1 MSSFKR
7 KSQATQRVLPGTRI
21 SPISNSTIITSTG
34 IPSLDDILG
43 GGIPLSCTSL
53 LLAPD
58 SHSSYGELVQKYF
71 IAQGLASQQEVWIVG
86 EREAST
92 QLTGECMW
100 LAESEKPGILP
111 TASSTKSAETG
122 EDGDGDEK
130 IKIAWRYGG
139 MKKFQTT
146 VESS

>member
-7 KSQATQRVLPGTRI
+7 KSQTTQRVLPGTRI
-21 SPISNSTIITSTG
+21 SPISTSTIITSTG

-58 SHSSYGELVQKYF
+58 LHSSYGELVQKYF
-71 IAQGLASQQEVWIVG
+71 IAQGLASEQNVWIVG
-86 EREAST
+86 EKENSVRM
-92 QLTGECMW
+92 LKECMW
-100 LAESEKPGILP
+100 LADGEKRGSVLA
-111 TASSTKSAETG
+111 ASGKSGEG
-122 EDGDGDEK
+122 EEDGDGDEK